1 MKRLIYIVAMALA
14 MMATAFLALH
24 PQRADAVDRA
34 AKFLK
39 TVEGFSATAYSDVA
53 GKSTIGYGFTSKA
66 MIGKGRISEREASAE
81 LSRLCRAIS
90 ARLRAE
96 LGRQKLTVSEEA
108 AVISFIYNVGWEN
121 FRSSTMCRLLKEGK
135 RGSVVAAEFARW
147 VYVTKGNR
155 KVVCK
160 GLKIRREKER
170 RAFLGRC

>member
-1 MKRLIYIVAMALA
+1 MKRIIYLVCMALSMIA
-14 MMATAFLALH
+14 
-24 PQRADAVDRA
+24 ADTTEAADKA

-53 GKSTIGYGFTSKA
+53 GKNTIGYGFTSKA
-66 MIGKGRISEREASAE
+66 MIGKGRITETEASAE

-96 LGRQKLTVSEEA
+96 LGMQKLTVSEEA